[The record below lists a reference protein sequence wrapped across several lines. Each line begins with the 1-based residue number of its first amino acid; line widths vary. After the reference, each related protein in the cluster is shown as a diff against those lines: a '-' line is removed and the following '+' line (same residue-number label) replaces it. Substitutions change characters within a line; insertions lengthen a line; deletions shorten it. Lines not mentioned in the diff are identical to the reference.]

1 MNKSGSKWL
10 KFGLFT
16 VGLGQSFVF
25 VIVPPLARELG
36 LSEVQASSVFALS
49 AIGWAL
55 TSAAWGRASDKYG
68 RRNIA
73 ILGLV
78 GYSASLIAMITPL
91 FLVEKNILDLVFL
104 FPLLVFGRMLN
115 GILGSAT
122 RPASFAYVADNSSK
136 DKRTVMFARL
146 ESSFLI
152 GTVAGPL
159 IGGFLVLISKETPF
173 YMFSF
178 LGLVASLGIY
188 KNIENKPSAVLS
200 NPKNS
205 PKVSWR
211 SKTVWPFL
219 FIASVSSL
227 CLASLIQTIGFYLFD
242 TFPNIDDLPVVI
254 SMTFAL
260 LSISTIVSQ
269 YLFTDA
275 FPLTNYKLLIYG
287 ILLICFSYIVMAF
300 YPKISVYYLAI
311 IVNGLG
317 GGLLRPAISSSLSL
331 AQSPEHQGSVAG
343 YLGSVY
349 PIGHILTPILAMP
362 IYAYNPAYLYYF
374 SSFLCFICFLF
385 IITQSV
391 FSQNNSK

>member
-1 MNKSGSKWL
+1 MNKSGSSWL

-36 LSEVQASSVFALS
+36 LSEVQTSSIFALS

-73 ILGLV
+73 ILGLL

-91 FLVEKNILDLVFL
+91 FLVEKNLLDLVFL

-115 GILGSAT
+115 GLLGSAT
-122 RPASFAYVADNSSK
+122 RPASFAYVADTSSE
-136 DKRTVMFARL
+136 DKRTVKFARL

-159 IGGFLVLISKETPF
+159 IGGFLILISKETPF
-173 YMFSF
+173 YIFSI
-178 LGLVASLGIY
+178 LGIIASLGIY
-188 KNIENKPSAVLS
+188 KNLENKSSIPTNNIKLS
-200 NPKNS
+200 K
-205 PKVSWR
+205 KVSWR
-211 SKTVWPFL
+211 SNTVWPFL
-219 FIASVSSL
+219 FIASISSL

-242 TFPNIDDLPVVI
+242 TFSNIEDLPVVI

-269 YLFTDA
+269 YIFTDA
-275 FPLTNYKLLIYG
+275 FPLSNNKLLIYG
-287 ILLICFSYIVMAF
+287 ILFLSFSYTVMAL

-311 IVNGLG
+311 FV
-317 GGLLRPAISSSLSL
+317 
-331 AQSPEHQGSVAG
+331 
-343 YLGSVY
+343 
-349 PIGHILTPILAMP
+349 
-362 IYAYNPAYLYYF
+362 
-374 SSFLCFICFLF
+374 
-385 IITQSV
+385 
-391 FSQNNSK
+391 

>member
-73 ILGLV
+73 ILGLF

-115 GILGSAT
+115 GLLGSAT
-122 RPASFAYVADNSSK
+122 RPASFAYIADTSSK
-136 DKRTVMFARL
+136 DKRTVKFARL

-159 IGGFLVLISKETPF
+159 IGGFLILISKETPF
-173 YMFSF
+173 YIFSF
-178 LGLVASLGIY
+178 LGLVASVGIY
-188 KNIENKPSAVLS
+188 RNIENKPSLILT
-200 NPKNS
+200 NQDNS
-205 PKVSWR
+205 SKVSWK
-211 SKTVWPFL
+211 SNTVWPFL
-219 FIASVSSL
+219 FLASISSL

-242 TFPNIDDLPVVI
+242 TFPDIDDLPVVI

-275 FPLTNYKLLIYG
+275 FPLTNDKLLIYG
-287 ILLICFSYIVMAF
+287 VLLLCFSYIVMAF

-385 IITQSV
+385 IMTHAV
-391 FSQNNSK
+391 FKQNNLK

>member
-1 MNKSGSKWL
+1 MNKSGSSWL

-36 LSEVQASSVFALS
+36 LSEVQTSSIFAFS

-55 TSAAWGRASDKYG
+55 TSATWGRASDRYG

-73 ILGLV
+73 ILGLL
-78 GYSASLIAMITPL
+78 GYSASLLAMITPL
-91 FLVEKNILDLVFL
+91 FLVEKDLLDLVYL

-115 GILGSAT
+115 GLLGSAT
-122 RPASFAYVADNSSK
+122 RPASFAYVADISSE
-136 DKRTVMFARL
+136 DKRTVKFARL

-159 IGGFLVLISKETPF
+159 IGGFLILISKETPF
-173 YMFSF
+173 YIFSF
-178 LGLVASLGIY
+178 LGVIASLGIY
-188 KNIENKPSAVLS
+188 KNLENMTPLKLNKRNLS
-200 NPKNS
+200 K
-205 PKVSWR
+205 KVSWT
-211 SKTVWPFL
+211 SNTVWPFL
-219 FIASVSSL
+219 FVASISSL

-269 YLFTDA
+269 YIFTDA
-275 FPLTNYKLLIYG
+275 FPLSNNKLLIYG
-287 ILLICFSYIVMAF
+287 VILLSFSYTVMAL
-300 YPKISVYYLAI
+300 YPKISIYYLSI

-317 GGLLRPAISSSLSL
+317 GGMLRPAISSSLSL
-331 AQSPEHQGSVAG
+331 AQSPEYQGSVAG

-349 PIGHILTPILAMP
+349 PIGHILTPVVAMP

-374 SSFLCFICFLF
+374 SSILCLICFIF
-385 IITQSV
+385 IITNPI
-391 FSQNNSK
+391 FRKN

>member
-200 NPKNS
+200 NPKNL

>member
-1 MNKSGSKWL
+1 MKNYGSSWL

-36 LSEVQASSVFALS
+36 LSEVQTSSIFAFS

-73 ILGLV
+73 ILGLL

-91 FLVEKNILDLVFL
+91 FLVEKNLLDLIFL

-115 GILGSAT
+115 GLLGSAT
-122 RPASFAYVADNSSK
+122 RPASFAYVADTSSK
-136 DKRTVMFARL
+136 DKRTVKFARL

-159 IGGFLVLISKETPF
+159 IGGFLILISKETPF
-173 YMFSF
+173 YIFSI
-178 LGLVASLGIY
+178 LGLIASIGIY
-188 KNIENKPSAVLS
+188 KNIENKPATEINQKKLIQ
-200 NPKNS
+200 
-205 PKVSWR
+205 KVSWK

-219 FIASVSSL
+219 FIASISSL

-242 TFPNIDDLPVVI
+242 TFPDIEDLSVLI
-254 SMTFAL
+254 SMTFVL
-260 LSISTIVSQ
+260 LSISTIMSQ

-275 FPLTNYKLLIYG
+275 FPLSNNKLLIYG
-287 ILLICFSYIVMAF
+287 ILLLTFSYIVMAL
-300 YPKISVYYLAI
+300 YPKLSVYYLAI
-311 IVNGLG
+311 IINGLG

-349 PIGHILTPILAMP
+349 PIGHILTPVLAMP
-362 IYAYNPAYLYYF
+362 IYALNPAFLYYF
-374 SSFLCFICFLF
+374 SSILCLICFIF
-385 IITQSV
+385 IITNPV
-391 FSQNNSK
+391 LKTNR

>member
-73 ILGLV
+73 ILGLF

-115 GILGSAT
+115 GLLGSAT
-122 RPASFAYVADNSSK
+122 RPASFAYIADTSSK
-136 DKRTVMFARL
+136 DKRTVKFARL

-159 IGGFLVLISKETPF
+159 IGGFLILISKETPF
-173 YMFSF
+173 YIFSF
-178 LGLVASLGIY
+178 LGLVASVGIY
-188 KNIENKPSAVLS
+188 RNIENKPSLILT
-200 NPKNS
+200 NQDNS
-205 PKVSWR
+205 SKVSW
-211 SKTVWPFL
+211 SSNTVWPFL
-219 FIASVSSL
+219 FLASISSL

-242 TFPNIDDLPVVI
+242 TFPDIDDLPVVI

-275 FPLTNYKLLIYG
+275 FPLTNNKLLIYG
-287 ILLICFSYIVMAF
+287 VLLLCFSYIVMAF

-385 IITQSV
+385 IMTHAV
-391 FSQNNSK
+391 FKQNNLK

>member
-1 MNKSGSKWL
+1 MNKSGSSWL

-36 LSEVQASSVFALS
+36 LSEVQTSSIFAFS

-73 ILGLV
+73 ILGLL

-91 FLVEKNILDLVFL
+91 FLVEKNLLDLVYL

-115 GILGSAT
+115 GLLGSAT
-122 RPASFAYVADNSSK
+122 RPASFAYVADTSSE
-136 DKRTVMFARL
+136 DKRTVKFARL

-159 IGGFLVLISKETPF
+159 IGGFLILISKETPF
-173 YMFSF
+173 YIFSI
-178 LGLVASLGIY
+178 LGIIASLGIY
-188 KNIENKPSAVLS
+188 KNLENKSSIPSNKIKS
-200 NPKNS
+200 S
-205 PKVSWR
+205 QKVSWT
-211 SKTVWPFL
+211 SNTVWPFL
-219 FIASVSSL
+219 FIASISSL

-242 TFPNIDDLPVVI
+242 TFSNIEDLPVVI

-269 YLFTDA
+269 YIFTDA
-275 FPLTNYKLLIYG
+275 FPLSNNKLLIYG
-287 ILLICFSYIVMAF
+287 ILLLSFSYTVMAL

-349 PIGHILTPILAMP
+349 PIGHILTPVLAMP

-374 SSFLCFICFLF
+374 SSILCLICFIF
-385 IITQSV
+385 IITNPV
-391 FSQNNSK
+391 FKQK

>member
-1 MNKSGSKWL
+1 MHKSGSKWL

-36 LSEVQASSVFALS
+36 LSEIQASSVFALS

-73 ILGLV
+73 ILGLF

-91 FLVEKNILDLVFL
+91 FSVEKNILDLVFL

-115 GILGSAT
+115 GLLGSAT
-122 RPASFAYVADNSSK
+122 RPASFAYVADTSSK
-136 DKRTVMFARL
+136 DKRTVKFARL

-159 IGGFLVLISKETPF
+159 IGGFLILISKETPF
-173 YMFSF
+173 YIFSF
-178 LGLVASLGIY
+178 LGLVASVGIY
-188 KNIENKPSAVLS
+188 RNIENKPSSVVS
-200 NPKNS
+200 NQNNS
-205 PKVSWR
+205 SKVSWK
-211 SKTVWPFL
+211 SNTVWPFL
-219 FIASVSSL
+219 FLASISSL

-242 TFPNIDDLPVVI
+242 TFPDIEDLPVVI

-275 FPLTNYKLLIYG
+275 FPLTNNKLLIYG
-287 ILLICFSYIVMAF
+287 VLLLCFSYMVMAF
-300 YPKISVYYLAI
+300 YPKISIYYLAI

-331 AQSPEHQGSVAG
+331 AQSPVHQGSVAG

-385 IITQSV
+385 IMTHAV
-391 FSQNNSK
+391 FKQNNSK

>member
-1 MNKSGSKWL
+1 MNKSGSSWL

-36 LSEVQASSVFALS
+36 LSEVQTSSIFAFS

-55 TSAAWGRASDKYG
+55 TSATWGRASDRYG

-73 ILGLV
+73 ILGLL
-78 GYSASLIAMITPL
+78 GYSASLLAMITPL
-91 FLVEKNILDLVFL
+91 FLVEKDLLDLVYL

-115 GILGSAT
+115 GLLGSAT
-122 RPASFAYVADNSSK
+122 RPASFAYVADISSK
-136 DKRTVMFARL
+136 DKRTVKFARL

-159 IGGFLVLISKETPF
+159 IGGFLILISKETPF
-173 YMFSF
+173 YIFSF
-178 LGLVASLGIY
+178 LGVIASLGIY
-188 KNIENKPSAVLS
+188 KNLENKTPLKLNKRNLS
-200 NPKNS
+200 K
-205 PKVSWR
+205 KVSWT
-211 SKTVWPFL
+211 SNTVWPFL
-219 FIASVSSL
+219 FVASISSL

-269 YLFTDA
+269 YIFTDA
-275 FPLTNYKLLIYG
+275 FPLSNNKLLIYG
-287 ILLICFSYIVMAF
+287 VILLSFSYTVMAL
-300 YPKISVYYLAI
+300 YPKISIYYLSI

-317 GGLLRPAISSSLSL
+317 GGMLRPAISSSLSL
-331 AQSPEHQGSVAG
+331 AQSPEYQGSVAG

-349 PIGHILTPILAMP
+349 PIGHILTPVVAMP

-374 SSFLCFICFLF
+374 SSILCLICFIF
-385 IITQSV
+385 IITNPI
-391 FSQNNSK
+391 FRKN

>member
-1 MNKSGSKWL
+1 MQKSGSKWL

-36 LSEVQASSVFALS
+36 LSEIQASSVFALS

-73 ILGLV
+73 ILGLF

-115 GILGSAT
+115 GLLGSAT
-122 RPASFAYVADNSSK
+122 RPASFAYVADTSSK
-136 DKRTVMFARL
+136 DKRTVKFARL

-159 IGGFLVLISKETPF
+159 IGGFLILISKETPF
-173 YMFSF
+173 YIFSF
-178 LGLVASLGIY
+178 LGLVASVGIY
-188 KNIENKPSAVLS
+188 RNIENKPSLVIS
-200 NPKNS
+200 NQNNS
-205 PKVSWR
+205 SKVSWK
-211 SKTVWPFL
+211 SNTVWPFL
-219 FIASVSSL
+219 FLASISSL

-275 FPLTNYKLLIYG
+275 FPLTNNKLLIYG
-287 ILLICFSYIVMAF
+287 VLLLCFSYIVMAF

-385 IITQSV
+385 IMTHAV
-391 FSQNNSK
+391 FKRNNSK